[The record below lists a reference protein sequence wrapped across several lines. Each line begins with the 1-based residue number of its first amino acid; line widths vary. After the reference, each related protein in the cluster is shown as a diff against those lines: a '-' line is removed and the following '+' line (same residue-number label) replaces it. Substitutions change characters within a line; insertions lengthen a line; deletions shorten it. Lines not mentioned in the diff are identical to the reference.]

1 MPYILN
7 LCSRQISQIT
17 RLENPHNWLSIRTE
31 AAKLINYHHDI
42 EWQYFPAFGLFDYEN
57 LLLIVQTRDEAFDIE
72 YYTRESE
79 FMWDY
84 GPPCPV
90 TF

>member
-1 MPYILN
+1 MPYLLN

-17 RLENPHNWLSIRTE
+17 RLENPHNWLSIRTD
-31 AAKLINYHHDI
+31 AMKLINYHQDI
-42 EWQYFPAFGLFDYEN
+42 EWEYFPAVGLFDAEN
-57 LLLIVQTRDEAFDIE
+57 SLLIFQTRDEAFDVE
-72 YYTRESE
+72 YWTRESE
-79 FMWDY
+79 FFWGY